1 MKNRVKIGLL
11 LALLL
16 ALTGCGKS
24 SYDAEAAASIVP
36 ANESITGAE
45 EGTTPAEGSI
55 VSAEKSVT
63 SAGESTASAEGS
75 ITADSSKI
83 KEDPAPDQ
91 KQPDSGL
98 LYIAEK
104 SDFTM
109 WKGTEGISLYDREDA
124 VDLSG
129 ILGEP
134 NSERTEQ
141 LGIGADTYYGSFVK
155 ELSYDGINLR
165 LFSPQEDKKG
175 FWIFEIVAT
184 DGEFATTKEI
194 KAGSSISELKKQYP
208 NIEMLK
214 DGRDDENN
222 CAYVAEFDE
231 EFSYLTFEAENGRI
245 IEIKMLVEFP

>member
-1 MKNRVKIGLL
+1 MRNRVKIGLL

-16 ALTGCGKS
+16 ALTGCGRS
-24 SYDAEAAASIVP
+24 SYDAEAAASILSEE
-36 ANESITGAE
+36 ESITDRGE
-45 EGTTPAEGSI
+45 SI
-55 VSAEKSVT
+55 AAADKSVT
-63 SAGESTASAEGS
+63 SAGGSTAPAEGS

-83 KEDPAPDQ
+83 KEAPDLDQ
-91 KQPDSGL
+91 KQPDSEL

-104 SDFTM
+104 SDFTI

-124 VDLSG
+124 VNLSG

-134 NSERTEQ
+134 DSEGTEQ
-141 LGIGADTYYGSFVK
+141 LGIGADTYCGSFVK
-155 ELSYDGINLR
+155 ELSYDGIKLR

-184 DGEFATTKEI
+184 GGEFVTSKGI

-222 CAYVAEFDE
+222 CAYVAAFDE
-231 EFSYLTFEAENGRI
+231 EFSYLTFEAENSRI